1 MLNARPVSLFAIA
14 IFCLLPMPLTWLKSS
29 VQADELL
36 NVSQPYSA
44 ELSNPVEWDGEL
56 IFTITAPYKTK
67 LLRVWIP
74 VPPSDAV
81 QQVRLTEFST
91 YPVDVKPRIETE
103 PAFGNTFAYFEFPN
117 PLGGVVI
124 THRLTIQTHEL
135 RWNMNSAQIKSPT
148 EWPENFAPFLRSEE
162 QAVVADERFGALL
175 ETLVPQ
181 RNNPLV
187 DLEAV
192 MTFADKNFVYDHDK
206 ASLKASSVHAL
217 ENRRGHC
224 SDYHGFCAAAG
235 RVMKLPTRVT
245 YGINPFP
252 KVSPSHCKLEVF
264 LPPYGWVSFDV
275 SETQKL
281 SQAIRK
287 DTKLSE
293 SEKNELIEETHRR
306 LVSGFRDN
314 TWFLQT
320 RGTDYDLAPKAGR
333 TVAVVRTL
341 YAEADGRAL
350 PDPDPSS
357 SEQTTFAWMT
367 AHRFRANV
375 PATNPFTRR

>member
-1 MLNARPVSLFAIA
+1 MLKARPVTRFAFTFFSLLHSLA
-14 IFCLLPMPLTWLKSS
+14 CS
-29 VQADELL
+29 VQADEILK
-36 NVSQPYSA
+36 VSQPYSA

-74 VPPSDAV
+74 VPPSDVV

-91 YPVDVKPRIETE
+91 YPVEVKPRMETE
-103 PAFGNTFAYFEFPN
+103 ETFGNTFAYFEFPN

-124 THRLTIQTHEL
+124 THRLIIQTHEL
-135 RWNMNSAQIKSPT
+135 RWNLNPDQIKSPT
-148 EWPENFAPFLRSEE
+148 KWPASFAPFLRSEE
-162 QAVVADERFGALL
+162 QAVVADERFGELL
-175 ETLVPQ
+175 KTIVPQ
-181 RNNPLV
+181 RKNPLV

-217 ENRRGHC
+217 DNRRGHC

-235 RVMKLPTRVT
+235 RVMQLPTRVT

-252 KVSPSHCKLEVF
+252 KASPSHCKLEVF
-264 LPPYGWVSFDV
+264 LPPHGWVSFDV

-281 SQAIRK
+281 GQAIRK
-287 DTKLSE
+287 DAKLSE
-293 SEKNELIEETHRR
+293 SEKSKLIEDAHRR

-320 RGTDYDLAPKAGR
+320 RGTDYDLAPRASRK
-333 TVAVVRTL
+333 VAVVRTL

-350 PDPDPSS
+350 PDPDPSR

-367 AHRFRANV
+367 AHRFQSNV
-375 PATNPFTRR
+375 PATNPFARQ

>member
-1 MLNARPVSLFAIA
+1 MLKARPVSLSTAA
-14 IFCLLPMPLTWLKSS
+14 IFCLLPLTWFRCS
-29 VQADELL
+29 VQADELVD
-36 NVSQPYSA
+36 VSQPYSA

-74 VPPSDAV
+74 VPPSDAI
-81 QQVRLTEFST
+81 QEVRLTEFST
-91 YPVDVKPRIETE
+91 YPVDVKPRLETE
-103 PAFGNTFAYFEFPN
+103 PTFGNTFAYFEFQN
-117 PLGGVVI
+117 PLGAVVI
-124 THRLTIQTHEL
+124 THRLTVQTHEL
-135 RWNMNSAQIKSPT
+135 RWNMNPDQIRTPT
-148 EWPENFAPFLRSEE
+148 EWPASFTPFLRSEE

-175 ETLVPQ
+175 ETIVPQ
-181 RNNPLV
+181 RKNPLV

-192 MTFADKNFVYDHDK
+192 MTFADKNFIYDHDK

-252 KVSPSHCKLEVF
+252 KASPSHCKLEVF

-287 DTKLSE
+287 DAKLSE
-293 SEKNELIEETHRR
+293 SDKSKAIEEAHRR
-306 LVSGFRDN
+306 LISGFRDN

-320 RGTDYDLAPKAGR
+320 RGTDYDLAPKASR
-333 TVAVVRTL
+333 RVAVVRTL
-341 YAEADGRAL
+341 YAEADGQAL
-350 PDPDPSS
+350 PDPDPAS
-357 SEQTTFAWMT
+357 SEQTTFAWMA
-367 AHRFRANV
+367 AHRFRSNV
-375 PATNPFTRR
+375 PATNPFAK

>member
-1 MLNARPVSLFAIA
+1 MLKARPVTLIAVMVFWLLHSLA
-14 IFCLLPMPLTWLKSS
+14 CS
-29 VQADELL
+29 VQADELI

-74 VPPSDAV
+74 VPPSDVV
-81 QQVRLTEFST
+81 QQVRSTEFST

-103 PAFGNTFAYFEFPN
+103 ATFGNTFACFEFPN

-135 RWNMNSAQIKSPT
+135 RWNMNPDQIKTPA
-148 EWPENFAPFLRSEE
+148 EWPASFTPFLRSEE
-162 QAVVADERFGALL
+162 QAVVADERFGELL
-175 ETLVPQ
+175 QTIVPQ
-181 RNNPLV
+181 RKNPLV

-192 MTFADKNFVYDHDK
+192 MTFADRNFVYDHDK

-217 ENRRGHC
+217 DNRRGHC

-235 RVMKLPTRVT
+235 RVMQLPTRVT

-252 KVSPSHCKLEVF
+252 KASPSHCKLEVF
-264 LPPYGWVSFDV
+264 LPPHGWVSFDV

-287 DTKLSE
+287 DAKLSE
-293 SEKNELIEETHRR
+293 SEKSRLIEDAHRR

-320 RGTDYDLAPKAGR
+320 RGTDYDLAPRASQK
-333 TVAVVRTL
+333 VAVVRTL

-367 AHRFRANV
+367 AHRFRSNV
-375 PATNPFTRR
+375 PAANPFSK

>member
-1 MLNARPVSLFAIA
+1 MLKARPVTLIAVMVFWLLHSLA
-14 IFCLLPMPLTWLKSS
+14 CS
-29 VQADELL
+29 VQADELI

-74 VPPSDAV
+74 VPPSDVV
-81 QQVRLTEFST
+81 QQVRSTEFST

-103 PAFGNTFAYFEFPN
+103 ATFGNTFAYFEFPN

-135 RWNMNSAQIKSPT
+135 RWNMNPDQIKTPA
-148 EWPENFAPFLRSEE
+148 EWPASFTPFLRSEE
-162 QAVVADERFGALL
+162 QAVVADERFGELL
-175 ETLVPQ
+175 QTIVPQ
-181 RNNPLV
+181 RKNPLV

-192 MTFADKNFVYDHDK
+192 MTFADRNFVYDHDK
-206 ASLKASSVHAL
+206 ASLKASSLHAL
-217 ENRRGHC
+217 DNRRGHC

-235 RVMKLPTRVT
+235 RVMQLPTRVT

-252 KVSPSHCKLEVF
+252 KASPSHCKLEVF
-264 LPPYGWVSFDV
+264 LPPHGWVSFDV

-287 DTKLSE
+287 DAKLSE
-293 SEKNELIEETHRR
+293 SEKSRLIEDAHRR

-320 RGTDYDLAPKAGR
+320 RGTDYDLAPRASQK
-333 TVAVVRTL
+333 VAVVRTL

-367 AHRFRANV
+367 AHRFRSNV
-375 PATNPFTRR
+375 PAANPFSK

>member
-1 MLNARPVSLFAIA
+1 
-14 IFCLLPMPLTWLKSS
+14 
-29 VQADELL
+29 
-36 NVSQPYSA
+36 
-44 ELSNPVEWDGEL
+44 
-56 IFTITAPYKTK
+56 
-67 LLRVWIP
+67 
-74 VPPSDAV
+74 
-81 QQVRLTEFST
+81 
-91 YPVDVKPRIETE
+91 
-103 PAFGNTFAYFEFPN
+103 
-117 PLGGVVI
+117 
-124 THRLTIQTHEL
+124 
-135 RWNMNSAQIKSPT
+135 
-148 EWPENFAPFLRSEE
+148 
-162 QAVVADERFGALL
+162 LL
-175 ETLVPQ
+175 ETIVPQ
-181 RNNPLV
+181 RKNPLA

-192 MTFADKNFVYDHDK
+192 MTFADRNFVYDHDK

-252 KVSPSHCKLEVF
+252 KASPSHCKLEVF
-264 LPPYGWVSFDV
+264 LPPHGWVSFDV

-281 SQAIRK
+281 SQSIRK
-287 DTKLSE
+287 EAKLSE
-293 SEKNELIEETHRR
+293 PEKGKLIEDAHRR

-320 RGTDYDLAPKAGR
+320 RGTDYDLAPKASR
-333 TVAVVRTL
+333 KVAVVRTL

-367 AHRFRANV
+367 AHRFESNV
-375 PATNPFTRR
+375 PATNPFTRP

>member
-1 MLNARPVSLFAIA
+1 MLKARPVTLIAVMVFWLLHSLA
-14 IFCLLPMPLTWLKSS
+14 CS
-29 VQADELL
+29 VQADELIS
-36 NVSQPYSA
+36 VSQPYSA

-74 VPPSDAV
+74 VPPSDVV
-81 QQVRLTEFST
+81 QQVRSTEFST

-103 PAFGNTFAYFEFPN
+103 ATFGNTFAYFEFPN

-135 RWNMNSAQIKSPT
+135 RWNMNPDQIKTPA
-148 EWPENFAPFLRSEE
+148 EWPASFTPFLRSEE
-162 QAVVADERFGALL
+162 QAVVADERFGELL
-175 ETLVPQ
+175 QTIVPQ
-181 RNNPLV
+181 RKNPLV

-192 MTFADKNFVYDHDK
+192 MTFADRNFVYDHDK
-206 ASLKASSVHAL
+206 ASLKASSLHAL
-217 ENRRGHC
+217 DNRRGHC

-235 RVMKLPTRVT
+235 RVMQLPTRVT

-252 KVSPSHCKLEVF
+252 KASPSHCKLEVF
-264 LPPYGWVSFDV
+264 LPPHGWVSFDV

-287 DTKLSE
+287 DAKLSE
-293 SEKNELIEETHRR
+293 SEKSRLIEDAHRR

-320 RGTDYDLAPKAGR
+320 RGTDYDLAPRASQK
-333 TVAVVRTL
+333 VAVVRTL

-367 AHRFRANV
+367 AHRFRSNV
-375 PATNPFTRR
+375 PAANPFSK

>member
-1 MLNARPVSLFAIA
+1 MLKARPVTLIAVMVFWLLHSLA
-14 IFCLLPMPLTWLKSS
+14 CS
-29 VQADELL
+29 VQADELI

-74 VPPSDAV
+74 VPPSDVV
-81 QQVRLTEFST
+81 QQVRSTEFFT
-91 YPVDVKPRIETE
+91 YPVDIKPRIETE
-103 PAFGNTFAYFEFPN
+103 ATFGNTFAYFEFPN

-135 RWNMNSAQIKSPT
+135 RWNMNPDQIKTPA
-148 EWPENFAPFLRSEE
+148 EWPASFTPFLRSEE
-162 QAVVADERFGALL
+162 QAVVADERFGELL
-175 ETLVPQ
+175 QTIVPQ
-181 RNNPLV
+181 RKNPLV

-192 MTFADKNFVYDHDK
+192 MTFADRNFVYDHDK

-217 ENRRGHC
+217 DNRRGHC

-235 RVMKLPTRVT
+235 RVMQLPTRVT

-252 KVSPSHCKLEVF
+252 KASPSHCKLEVF
-264 LPPYGWVSFDV
+264 LPPHGWVSFDV

-287 DTKLSE
+287 DAKLSE
-293 SEKNELIEETHRR
+293 SEKSRLIEDAHRR

-320 RGTDYDLAPKAGR
+320 RGTDYDLAPRASQK
-333 TVAVVRTL
+333 VAVVRTL

-367 AHRFRANV
+367 AHRFRSNV
-375 PATNPFTRR
+375 PAANPFSK

>member
-1 MLNARPVSLFAIA
+1 MLKALPISWFTVA
-14 IFCLLPMPLTWLKSS
+14 IFCLLQIPLNSLTITA
-29 VQADELL
+29 QAEELL
-36 NVSQPYSA
+36 DVTQPCSA

-74 VPPSDAV
+74 VPPSDVA

-91 YPVDVKPRIETE
+91 YPVDVQPRIETE
-103 PAFGNTFAYFEFPN
+103 ATYGNTFAYFEFPN
-117 PLGGVVI
+117 PLGATVI
-124 THRLTIQTHEL
+124 THRLTVQTHEL
-135 RWNMNSAQIKSPT
+135 HWNMKPEQIKSPAK
-148 EWPENFAPFLRSEE
+148 WPASFGPFLRSEE
-162 QAVVADERFGALL
+162 QAVVADERFDALL
-175 ETLVPQ
+175 EAIVPQ
-181 RNNPLV
+181 RKNPLV

-192 MTFADKNFVYDHDK
+192 MTFADQNFVYDHDK

-217 ENRRGHC
+217 DNRRGHC

-235 RVMKLPTRVT
+235 RVMQLPTRVT

-252 KVSPSHCKLEVF
+252 KASPSHCKLEVF

-287 DTKLSE
+287 DVKLSDAD
-293 SEKNELIEETHRR
+293 KNSLIEYVHAR
-306 LVSGFRDN
+306 LISGFRDN
-314 TWFLQT
+314 TWFVQT
-320 RGTDYDLAPKAGR
+320 RGTDYHLAPQASQK
-333 TVAVVRTL
+333 VAVVRTL

-350 PDPDPSS
+350 QDPDPSS
-357 SEQTTFAWMT
+357 SQQTKFAWMT
-367 AHRFRANV
+367 AHRFRSNV
-375 PATNPFTRR
+375 PATNPFAKP

>member
-1 MLNARPVSLFAIA
+1 MLNERPTLFSVAATVILLFAE
-14 IFCLLPMPLTWLKSS
+14 MTWLNN
-29 VQADELL
+29 QLLADELQD
-36 NVSQPYSA
+36 VSQPYSA

-74 VPPSDAV
+74 VPPSDVV

-103 PAFGNTFAYFEFPN
+103 TTFGNTFACFEFPN
-117 PLGGVVI
+117 PLGAVVI
-124 THRLTIQTHEL
+124 THRLTVQTHEL
-135 RWNMNSAQIKSPT
+135 RWNMNSDQIKTPT
-148 EWPENFAPFLRSEE
+148 EWPGSFTPFLKSEE
-162 QAVVADERFGALL
+162 QAVVADERFGELL
-175 ETLVPQ
+175 ETIVPQ
-181 RNNPLV
+181 RKNPLA

-192 MTFADKNFVYDHDK
+192 MTFADRNFVYDHDK

-252 KVSPSHCKLEVF
+252 KASPSHCKLEVF
-264 LPPYGWVSFDV
+264 LPPHGWVSFDV

-281 SQAIRK
+281 SQSIRK
-287 DTKLSE
+287 EAKLSE
-293 SEKNELIEETHRR
+293 PEKGKLIEDAHRR

-320 RGTDYDLAPKAGR
+320 RGTDYDLAPKASR
-333 TVAVVRTL
+333 KVAVVRTL

-367 AHRFRANV
+367 AHRFESNV
-375 PATNPFTRR
+375 PATNPFTRP

>member
-1 MLNARPVSLFAIA
+1 MLKAQQVSLFAVV
-14 IFCLLPMPLTWLKSS
+14 IFCLLPIPLTSLRCS

-36 NVSQPYSA
+36 KVSQPYSA

-74 VPPSDAV
+74 IPPSDVV
-81 QQVRLTEFST
+81 QQVRRTEFST
-91 YPVDVKPRIETE
+91 FPVDVKPRIETE
-103 PAFGNTFAYFEFPN
+103 ATFGNTFAYFEFPN
-117 PLGGVVI
+117 PLGGIVI

-135 RWNMNSAQIKSPT
+135 RWNMNPEQIKSPI
-148 EWPENFAPFLRSEE
+148 EWPTEFVMFLKSEE
-162 QAVVADERFGALL
+162 QAVVADERFGELL
-175 ETLVPQ
+175 ETIVPQ
-181 RNNPLV
+181 RKNPLA

-192 MTFADKNFVYDHDK
+192 MTFADKNFIYDHDK

-252 KVSPSHCKLEVF
+252 KASPSHCKLEVF
-264 LPPYGWVSFDV
+264 LPPHGWVSFDV

-287 DTKLSE
+287 EAKLSE
-293 SEKNELIEETHRR
+293 SEKSKLIEEAHRR

-320 RGTDYDLAPKAGR
+320 RGTDYDLVPKAGR
-333 TVAVVRTL
+333 KVAVVRTL
-341 YAEADGRAL
+341 YAEADGQAL

-367 AHRFRANV
+367 AHQFRSNV
-375 PATNPFTRR
+375 PATSPFAR